1 MNSSK
6 QYSKSESPIITTLKY
21 RDFRW
26 LWIGSFGSFL
36 AMNIQMITRSWL
48 ALQLTD
54 NNPLLLAMVM
64 ASFAL
69 PMTVFS
75 LLGGALADRLPRRSL
90 IVFSQS
96 GNAIMTLFIAI
107 LDMTGNIE
115 LWHLL
120 IIGVLNGS
128 MMAIN
133 MPSRQAILSDIVPDK
148 LLMNAIALNT
158 SSMNLTRVIGPAI
171 AGFLIIIIET
181 SGVFLIVSI
190 IYVLTALSMSMVNAG
205 KTPIKISKKSTI
217 TSDIKEGILYV
228 INDKTRR
235 NIMLMLFIPV
245 LFGFSYYSLLPA
257 WATEALDAQSD
268 GLGIIMMG
276 MGLGALT
283 GSLIIAYIKK
293 INSKGKALLL
303 ACSTWGLL
311 LAIFAQSNSYYM
323 AIPLVIF
330 IGIFSS
336 VFMSLNTT
344 LLQSSSEPDKRGR
357 VMSVSM
363 MSFGLMPLSS
373 IPFGAL
379 ALITGTSN
387 SLSLSGLILLALTI
401 LFFIFNDR
409 LRNL

>member
-1 MNSSK
+1 
-6 QYSKSESPIITTLKY
+6 
-21 RDFRW
+21 
-26 LWIGSFGSFL
+26 
-36 AMNIQMITRSWL
+36 
-48 ALQLTD
+48 
-54 NNPLLLAMVM
+54 
-64 ASFAL
+64 
-69 PMTVFS
+69 
-75 LLGGALADRLPRRSL
+75 
-90 IVFSQS
+90 
-96 GNAIMTLFIAI
+96 
-107 LDMTGNIE
+107 
-115 LWHLL
+115 
-120 IIGVLNGS
+120 
-128 MMAIN
+128 
-133 MPSRQAILSDIVPDK
+133 
-148 LLMNAIALNT
+148 
-158 SSMNLTRVIGPAI
+158 
-171 AGFLIIIIET
+171 
-181 SGVFLIVSI
+181 
-190 IYVLTALSMSMVNAG
+190 MSMVNAG

-217 TSDIKEGILYV
+217 TFDIKEGILYV

-235 NIMLMLFIPV
+235 NIMIMLFIPV

-257 WATEALDAQSD
+257 WATEALNAQSD

-293 INSKGKALLL
+293 INSKGKALLF
-303 ACSTWGLL
+303 ACSIWGLL
-311 LAIFAQSNSYYM
+311 LAIFAQSNSYYI

>member
-1 MNSSK
+1 MNFTK
-6 QYSKSESPIITTLKY
+6 PYSKSESPIRTTLRFK
-21 RDFRW
+21 DFRW
-26 LWIGSFGSFL
+26 LWVGSFGSFL

-48 ALQLTD
+48 ALKLTD
-54 NNPLLLAMVM
+54 NNPLLLAIVM

-69 PMTVFS
+69 PMTIFS
-75 LLGGALADRLPRRSL
+75 LLGGALADRLPRRNL
-90 IVFSQS
+90 IIFSQS
-96 GNAIMTLFIAI
+96 GNAILTLCVAI
-107 LDMTGNIE
+107 LDMTGKIE
-115 LWHLL
+115 IWHLL
-120 IIGVLNGS
+120 IIGIINGS

-171 AGFLIIIIET
+171 AGFLIIIIDT
-181 SGVFLIVSI
+181 SGVFLLVSL
-190 IYVLTALSMSMVNAG
+190 IYILTALSMSMV
-205 KTPIKISKKSTI
+205 KTGRKPISSSTERTI
-217 TSDIKEGILYV
+217 LSDIKEGILYV
-228 INDKTRR
+228 ANDKTRR

-245 LFGFSYYSLLPA
+245 LFGFSYYSLLPS

-268 GLGIIMMG
+268 GLGIILMA

-283 GSLIIAYIKK
+283 GSLIIAYIK
-293 INSKGKALLL
+293 NLDSKGKILLST
-303 ACSTWGLL
+303 CSIWGLL
-311 LAIFAQSNSYYM
+311 LAIFAQTNSYYF
-323 AIPLVIF
+323 AIPLVIL

-336 VFMSLNTT
+336 IFMSLNTT
-344 LLQSSSEPDKRGR
+344 LLQTNSEPEKRGR

-387 SLSLSGLILLALTI
+387 SLSLSGLLLLTITI
-401 LFFIFNDR
+401 LFFIFNHK
-409 LRNL
+409 LREI